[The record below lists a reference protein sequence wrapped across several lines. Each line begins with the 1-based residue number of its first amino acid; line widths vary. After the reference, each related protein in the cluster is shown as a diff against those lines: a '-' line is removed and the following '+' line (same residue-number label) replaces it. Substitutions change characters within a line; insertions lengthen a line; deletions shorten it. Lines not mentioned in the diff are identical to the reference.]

1 MDSYLLLTK
10 GERTYQKG
18 KTWLI
23 FPDLKECE
31 LAKKEWAGKRYQ
43 EATFTTIEAVTNFL
57 GNSDRRR
64 ENDSKAGNGGV
75 SYDAPWGSRWDS
87 QLFPMHRSPVIFFRL
102 NCAFLLLVA

>member
-1 MDSYLLLTK
+1 MITLDSYPLFTK

-31 LAKKEWAGKRYQ
+31 LARKEWAGKRYQ

-57 GNSDRRR
+57 GKSDGSRG
-64 ENDSKAGNGGV
+64 NDSRAGNEGV
-75 SYDAPWGSRWDS
+75 SYDAPWGSRCDS
-87 QLFPMHRSPVIFFRL
+87 
-102 NCAFLLLVA
+102 